1 MLIWGVTFIS
11 SKVLL
16 AHFSPT
22 ELFYF
27 RFLLAYIFLFLL
39 SPKPI
44 RPKVNK
50 REFLYAMSGLTG
62 VSLYFMFQNMG
73 LQHTLA
79 SNAGVLVAVAPMF
92 TAIVSFFFLS
102 KASLHR
108 NFILGFFVSITGVAL
123 ISFNGNF
130 VLQLNPLGDLLIIL
144 GALAWGFYS
153 NILILIGPDELSLVQ
168 RTRKTAFYGL
178 LFVTPLL
185 PFLDFQWG
193 LDRLDSFLIIGN
205 LLFLGIGASAISFV
219 AWGYAVKALGPVKA
233 ANYIYFNPIIT
244 VVASI
249 IILHEPFTWVS
260 FLGTGLI
267 IVGLLI
273 AERKR

>member
-1 MLIWGVTFIS
+1 
-11 SKVLL
+11 
-16 AHFSPT
+16 
-22 ELFYF
+22 
-27 RFLLAYIFLFLL
+27 
-39 SPKPI
+39 
-44 RPKVNK
+44 
-50 REFLYAMSGLTG
+50 MSGLTG